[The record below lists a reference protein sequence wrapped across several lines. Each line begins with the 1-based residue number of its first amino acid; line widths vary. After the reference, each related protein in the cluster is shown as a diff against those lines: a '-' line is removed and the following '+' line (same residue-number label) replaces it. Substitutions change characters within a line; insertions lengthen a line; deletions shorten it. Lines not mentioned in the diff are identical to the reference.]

1 MVFLMFIGEC
11 RCIFCVEFELSNR
24 KKTLFLS
31 NSSVK
36 PAVFDLFL
44 TILITAYLFSVYFV
58 ILYFPH
64 LYTVVCRMSKESMKT
79 KVN

>member
-1 MVFLMFIGEC
+1 M
-11 RCIFCVEFELSNR
+11 FCVEFELSNR
-24 KKTLFLS
+24 KKSFSLS